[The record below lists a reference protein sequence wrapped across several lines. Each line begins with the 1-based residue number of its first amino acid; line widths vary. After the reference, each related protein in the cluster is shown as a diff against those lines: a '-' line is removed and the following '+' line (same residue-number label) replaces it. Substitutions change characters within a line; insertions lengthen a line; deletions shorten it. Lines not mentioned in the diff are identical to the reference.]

1 MGLPRYGLGALAGYA
16 LAVTGVV
23 VVTRL
28 VWFFT
33 TPYLVWAIDPKSRES
48 DRGVG
53 ARGRLV
59 VAWSGMRGA
68 VSLAVA
74 LALPLSTD
82 TGARFPERDLII
94 FITFVVILF
103 TLVVQGLTLPALI
116 ARLGVNAA
124 DNGEDDEDL

>member
-1 MGLPRYGLGALAGYA
+1 MGSAHSPATRWP
-16 LAVTGVV
+16 VTGVV

-33 TPYLVWAIDPKSRES
+33 TPYLVWAIDPAAGES

-74 LALPLSTD
+74 LALPTATD
-82 TGARFPERDLII
+82 AGESFPQRELIV
-94 FITFVVILF
+94 FVAFAVILF
-103 TLVVQGLTLPALI
+103 TVVGQGI
-116 ARLGVNAA
+116 
-124 DNGEDDEDL
+124 